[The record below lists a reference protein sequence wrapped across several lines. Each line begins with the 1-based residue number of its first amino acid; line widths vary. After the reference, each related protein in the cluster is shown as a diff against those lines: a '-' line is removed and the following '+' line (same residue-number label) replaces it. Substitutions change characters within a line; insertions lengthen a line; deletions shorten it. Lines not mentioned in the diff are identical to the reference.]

1 MALSEYE
8 KQILAEMEQHLR
20 QQDPDLADAMAQAAP
35 PAVEPVAPK
44 SQLSPRRIAL
54 GSILAAAG
62 LAIVLTGVTI
72 GFSVLSV
79 VFGGCA
85 APELAKRIVDAK
97 PKVMRS
103 ASCGWFACLFC
114 TAGCALFSRLIIPS
128 PTFSHFERPWPFP

>member
-35 PAVEPVAPK
+35 PATEPVAPK

-79 VFGGCA
+79 VLGAAGFLMMVGGVLYA
-85 APELAKRIVDAK
+85 LSTDKKGKNSADTEAKRPPAQ
-97 PKVMRS
+97 P
-103 ASCGWFACLFC
+103 
-114 TAGCALFSRLIIPS
+114 TPS
-128 PTFSHFERPWPFP
+128 KKAYREEERRKRWEDRR